1 MVDFVSS
8 EVVRTWLSDGQEL
21 AFLDVREYGE
31 YGESHPLFVIPVA
44 YSEFEDRLVHVAP
57 NRQVR
62 MVLVD
67 GNDGIAQK
75 AAARA
80 EALGYSNV
88 HVLKG

>member
-8 EVVRTWLSDGQEL
+8 EIVRTWLSDGEEL

-44 YSEFEDRLVHVAP
+44 YSTFESRLVRIAP

-67 GNDGIAQK
+67 GYDGIAEK

-80 EALGYSNV
+80 E
-88 HVLKG
+88 